1 MEILCSFRLV
11 LEEKAGKGIP
21 GSSRL
26 QLPDKLLAN
35 NFALADAD
43 NNNYKPLNR
52 GGIVDLSLLKTLL
65 AIPKSPKR
73 ATILKSDGIFCFCS
87 IYKFGSFKNPSVM
100 TTSLPELYFR
110 SRRFILLVQKKK
122 KKKNYLNYSSSTS
135 CCEVWPD
142 TYDEGYIHLFQSEL
156 THKIHSQQKKH
167 WVWFSRYYRYPTF
180 LWCQLILKLILW
192 FPPLDSSIETM
203 YINCSLSLSW
213 GRNRLFTL
221 SLPGRGGWY

>member
-1 MEILCSFRLV
+1 MTFLTIFRIMEILCSFRLV

-52 GGIVDLSLLKTLL
+52 GGIVDLPLLRTLL

-122 KKKNYLNYSSSTS
+122 KIIWTIAAVQAAVRFDLILMMR
-135 CCEVWPD
+135 D
-142 TYDEGYIHLFQSEL
+142 TYIYSNLNSL
-156 THKIHSQQKKH
+156 TK
-167 WVWFSRYYRYPTF
+167 FT
-180 LWCQLILKLILW
+180 
-192 FPPLDSSIETM
+192 
-203 YINCSLSLSW
+203 
-213 GRNRLFTL
+213 RNRRSTEFD
-221 SLPGRGGWY
+221 SLDITDIQHFFDVN

>member
-1 MEILCSFRLV
+1 MESLASKYESSGSQFYRTTAGIQSGLDTFHESRFVMTFLTIFRIMEILRSFGLV

-52 GGIVDLSLLKTLL
+52 GGIVDLPLLRTLL

-73 ATILKSDGIFCFCS
+73 ATILKSDRIFCFCS

-122 KKKNYLNYSSSTS
+122 KKKL
-135 CCEVWPD
+135 
-142 TYDEGYIHLFQSEL
+142 SEL
-156 THKIHSQQKKH
+156 
-167 WVWFSRYYRYPTF
+167 
-180 LWCQLILKLILW
+180 
-192 FPPLDSSIETM
+192 
-203 YINCSLSLSW
+203 
-213 GRNRLFTL
+213 
-221 SLPGRGGWY
+221 